1 MVKIGMKRIWAS
13 LAGSTEK
20 RLDLRDVIKEEAAR
34 FGPPPKGVRQERE
47 KSCLQILNILHF
59 LNIPPLNTVLH

>member
-13 LAGSTEK
+13 LAGCTEK
-20 RLDLRDVIKEEAAR
+20 RLGLIKEEAAR

-47 KSCLQILNILHF
+47 KTLFIHS
-59 LNIPPLNTVLH
+59 NTFSKYSTIEHTVIFTIH

>member
-13 LAGSTEK
+13 LAGCTDK

-34 FGPPPKGVRQERE
+34 FGPPPKDVRQERK
-47 KSCLQILNILHF
+47 KSHLYIQTYLVNIASLDT
-59 LNIPPLNTVLH
+59 LL

>member
-1 MVKIGMKRIWAS
+1 MKRIWAS
-13 LAGSTEK
+13 LAGCTEK

-47 KSCLQILNILHF
+47 KSCLYIQTHF
-59 LNIPPLNTVLH
+59 LNIPPLNTLLY

>member
-13 LAGSTEK
+13 LAVCTEK

-34 FGPPPKGVRQERE
+34 FGSPPKGVRQERE
-47 KSCLQILNILHF
+47 KSCLYIQTHF
-59 LNIPPLNTVLH
+59 LYIPPLNTLLY